1 MDKSKEINQKESQN
15 LNNILNDIQK
25 FISEIKKQA
34 INNINQLKQNIE
46 IIENNG
52 NELINTIE
60 KLSKSIT
67 NLKEYSN
74 EKYLEIKK
82 NYNEEVKTNFN
93 IYQES
98 IIIIYE
104 NNYINN
110 IKNYNK
116 KLENLLFEIIDEL
129 DKLKKQQDQEL
140 TILDLS
146 KSYLNFS
153 DIK

>member
-1 MDKSKEINQKESQN
+1 MDNSKDINQKESQN

-34 INNINQLKQNIE
+34 INYIKKLKQNIE

-67 NLKEYSN
+67 NLKDYSN

-140 TILDLS
+140 TFIDLS
-146 KSYLNFS
+146 KSFFNFS

>member
-1 MDKSKEINQKESQN
+1 MNKLKEINQKESQN

-25 FISEIKKQA
+25 FISEIKNQA
-34 INNINQLKQNIE
+34 INYINQLKQKIE

-67 NLKEYSN
+67 NLKDYSN

>member
-1 MDKSKEINQKESQN
+1 MDNSKDINKKEFQN
-15 LNNILNDIQK
+15 FNNILNDIQK

-34 INNINQLKQNIE
+34 INYIKKLKQNIE

-140 TILDLS
+140 TFIDLS
-146 KSYLNFS
+146 KSFFNFNE
-153 DIK
+153 IK